1 MKDYSDIINMP
12 HHVSNNRPQ
21 MSMRDRAAQ
30 FAPFAALTG
39 YDDAVRETARQ
50 TNQKIELL
58 DEQVAILNEKILFL
72 MEKIKDNLEITITYF
87 IPDKK
92 KEGGA
97 YTTVK
102 GIVKKI
108 DEYNKLII
116 MNDGREIMMDSIFD
130 LQGDVFSIFD

>member
-72 MEKIKDNLEITITYF
+72 IEKIKDNLEITITYF

-97 YTTVK
+97 YATVK

-116 MNDGREIMMDSIFD
+116 LNDGREIMMDSIFD
-130 LQGDVFSIFD
+130 LQGDIFSVFD

>member
-39 YDDAVRETARQ
+39 YGDAVRETARQ

-72 MEKIKDNLEITITYF
+72 IEKIKDNLEITITYF

-116 MNDGREIMMDSIFD
+116 LNDGREIMMDSIFD
-130 LQGDVFSIFD
+130 LQGDIFSIFD

>member
-58 DEQVAILNEKILFL
+58 EEQVAILNEKILFL

>member
-72 MEKIKDNLEITITYF
+72 IEKIKDNLEITITYF

-97 YTTVK
+97 YATVK

>member
-72 MEKIKDNLEITITYF
+72 IEKIKDNLEITITYF

-130 LQGDVFSIFD
+130 LQGDIFSIFD

>member
-21 MSMRDRAAQ
+21 MSIRDRAAQ

-72 MEKIKDNLEITITYF
+72 IEKIKDNLEITITYF

-97 YTTVK
+97 YATVK
-102 GIVKKI
+102 GIIKKI

-116 MNDGREIMMDSIFD
+116 LNDGREIMMDSIFD
-130 LQGDVFSIFD
+130 LQGDIFSIFD

>member
-1 MKDYSDIINMP
+1 MKDYCDIINLP
-12 HHVSNNRPQ
+12 HHVSKNRPQ
-21 MSMRDRAAQ
+21 MSMHDRAAQ

-39 YDDAVRETARQ
+39 YDDAVKETARQ

-58 DEQVAILNEKILFL
+58 DEQVAILNEKILL
-72 MEKIKDNLEITITYF
+72 LNEKIKDNPEITITYF

-97 YTTVK
+97 YITIK

-108 DEYNKLII
+108 DEYNKLITMQDDRKI
-116 MNDGREIMMDSIFD
+116 KMDDIFD
-130 LQGDVFSIFD
+130 IQGDIFSVFD

>member
-58 DEQVAILNEKILFL
+58 DEQVSILNEKILFL
-72 MEKIKDNLEITITYF
+72 IEKCCCKYKIYYDNCYE
-87 IPDKK
+87 
-92 KEGGA
+92 
-97 YTTVK
+97 
-102 GIVKKI
+102 
-108 DEYNKLII
+108 
-116 MNDGREIMMDSIFD
+116 
-130 LQGDVFSIFD
+130 

>member
-72 MEKIKDNLEITITYF
+72 IEKIKDNLEITITYF

>member
-21 MSMRDRAAQ
+21 MSIRDRAAQ

-72 MEKIKDNLEITITYF
+72 IEKIKDDLEITITYF

>member
-72 MEKIKDNLEITITYF
+72 IEKIKDNLEITITYF

-116 MNDGREIMMDSIFD
+116 LNDGREIMMDSIFD

>member
-21 MSMRDRAAQ
+21 MSMRDRAVQ

-72 MEKIKDNLEITITYF
+72 IEKIKDNLEITITYF
-87 IPDKK
+87 LPDKK

-97 YTTVK
+97 YITVK

-108 DEYNKLII
+108 DEYNKLIFLK
-116 MNDGREIMMDSIFD
+116 DGKTIKMDDIFD
-130 LQGDVFSIFD
+130 LQGDIFSIFD

>member
-1 MKDYSDIINMP
+1 MSKYQDILYHARP
-12 HHVSNNRPQ
+12 VSKVHPP
-21 MSMRDRAAQ
+21 MSKSNRAAQ
-30 FAPFAALTG
+30 FSPFAALTG

-58 DEQVAILNEKILFL
+58 DEQVSILNEKILFL
-72 MEKIKDNLEITITYF
+72 IEKIKDNLEITITYF

-116 MNDGREIMMDSIFD
+116 MNDGREIMMDSRFD

>member
-30 FAPFAALTG
+30 FVPFAALTG

-72 MEKIKDNLEITITYF
+72 IEKIKDNLEITITYF

-97 YTTVK
+97 YTTIK

>member
-130 LQGDVFSIFD
+130 LQGDIFSIFD